1 MIADIEDPHLHI
13 SRSLNQMVESDAHKK
28 YEFKRT
34 LEALRDKRG
43 RGTEL
48 ISLYIPHDKQIYDI
62 TSQLREEFGQASNI
76 KSRVTKQNVQGAIE
90 SLLSRLKLIPKAPVN
105 GVVIFCGAVD
115 IGANKT
121 DMQTI
126 IIEPPEP
133 IVSYKYHCDS
143 AFLLTPLEEMLHEQ
157 KTYGLLVLDRREA
170 TVGLL
175 KGKHIEE
182 MAHLTSNVPGKQR
195 KGGQSSHRFQQLRL
209 IAINDFYTRI
219 ADAASAVFLAI
230 DHKDFQ
236 GVFIGG
242 PSPTKEEFEA
252 GEFLH
257 HEIQKKILGLF
268 DVANTDESGLTELF
282 DQLGDVLSDV
292 DVVKEKKHMEMFLR
306 DLVNDT
312 GRASYGEEQVRKNL
326 QMGSVELLLLSDEL
340 RKVRIT
346 IKCGN
351 CSFEEKKTMT
361 KKPGDDDY
369 QPGNCTKCGSSLRV
383 VDSTDIVE
391 ELSSIA
397 DQMGTNIAFI
407 SSDFEEGNQLLNAF
421 GGIAAILRFKT
432 GI

>member
-1 MIADIEDPHLHI
+1 
-13 SRSLNQMVESDAHKK
+13 MVESDAHKK

-34 LEALRDKRG
+34 LEVLRNKHG

-48 ISLYIPHDKQIYDI
+48 ISLYIPHDKQISDI

-76 KSRVTKQNVQGAIE
+76 KSRVTRQNVQGAIE
-90 SLLSRLKLIPKAPVN
+90 SLLSRLKLIPRAPES

-115 IGANKT
+115 IGGNKT
-121 DMQTI
+121 DMQTY

-143 AFLLTPLEEMLHEQ
+143 SFLLTPLEEMLHEQ
-157 KTYGLLVLDRREA
+157 NTYGLLVLDRREA
-170 TVGLL
+170 TVGIL

-209 IAINDFYTRI
+209 IAINEFYTRI
-219 ADAASAVFLAI
+219 GNAASEVFLGI
-230 DHKDFQ
+230 EQKNLK

-252 GEFLH
+252 GGYLH

-268 DVANTDESGLTELF
+268 DVAYTDESGLYELF
-282 DQLGDVLSDV
+282 DKLGEALQNVE
-292 DVVKEKKHMEMFLR
+292 VVQEKKHMEHFLKE
-306 DLVNDT
+306 LVNDT
-312 GRASYGEEQVRKNL
+312 GLASYGEEHVRKNL
-326 QMGSVELLLLSDEL
+326 NMGSVEILLLSDEL
-340 RKVRIT
+340 RKERLSIV
-346 IKCGN
+346 CSN
-351 CSFEEKKTMT
+351 CNFQEKKTVT
-361 KKPGDDDY
+361 KKPGDADY
-369 QPGNCTKCGSSLRV
+369 QPENCPKCGSSLRV
-383 VDSTDIVE
+383 AESIDIVN
-391 ELSSIA
+391 ELSTIA
-397 DQMGTNIAFI
+397 DQMGTKVTFI
-407 SSDFEEGNQLLNAF
+407 SSDFEEGDQLLTAF

>member
-1 MIADIEDPHLHI
+1 
-13 SRSLNQMVESDAHKK
+13 MVESDAHKK

-34 LEALRDKRG
+34 LETLRDKRG

-48 ISLYIPHDKQIYDI
+48 ISLYIPHDKQIHDI

-121 DMQTI
+121 DMTTI

-182 MAHLTSNVPGKQR
+182 MAHLTSNVPGKQ
-195 KGGQSSHRFQQLRL
+195 SSHRFQQLRL

-219 ADAASAVFLAI
+219 ADAASAVYIAI

-312 GRASYGEEQVRKNL
+312 GRASYGEEQVRNNL

-361 KKPGDDDY
+361 KKPGDDEY

-397 DQMGTNIAFI
+397 DQMGTNVAFI

>member
-1 MIADIEDPHLHI
+1 
-13 SRSLNQMVESDAHKK
+13 
-28 YEFKRT
+28 
-34 LEALRDKRG
+34 
-43 RGTEL
+43 
-48 ISLYIPHDKQIYDI
+48 
-62 TSQLREEFGQASNI
+62 
-76 KSRVTKQNVQGAIE
+76 
-90 SLLSRLKLIPKAPVN
+90 SRLKLIPKAPEN

-121 DMQTI
+121 DMETY

-133 IVSYKYHCDS
+133 LVSYKYHCDS
-143 AFLLTPLEEMLHEQ
+143 SFLLTPLEDMLHER

-195 KGGQSSHRFQQLRL
+195 KGGQSAHRFQQLRL

-219 ADAASAVFLAI
+219 ADAASAVFIAI

-282 DQLGDVLSDV
+282 DKLGDVLSDV

-326 QMGSVELLLLSDEL
+326 QMGSVDTLLLSDEL

-351 CSFEEKKTMT
+351 CDFEERKTMT
-361 KKPGDDDY
+361 KKLGDEEY

-391 ELSSIA
+391 ELSAIA
-397 DQMGTNIAFI
+397 DQMGTNTAFI
-407 SSDFEEGNQLLNAF
+407 SSDFEEGNQLLTAF
-421 GGIAAILRFKT
+421 GGIAAILRFRT

>member
-1 MIADIEDPHLHI
+1 
-13 SRSLNQMVESDAHKK
+13 MVESDAHKK

-34 LEALRDKRG
+34 LEALRNKTG

-48 ISLYIPHDKQIYDI
+48 ISLYIPHDKQIHEI
-62 TSQLREEFGQASNI
+62 SSQLREEFGQASNI
-76 KSRVTKQNVQGAIE
+76 KSRVTRQNVTGAIE

-121 DMQTI
+121 DMTTI

-143 AFLLTPLEEMLHEQ
+143 AFLLKPLEEMLHEQ

-219 ADAASAVFLAI
+219 AEAASAVFIAI

-252 GEFLH
+252 GEYLH

-312 GRASYGEEQVRKNL
+312 GLASYGEEQVRKNL
-326 QMGSVELLLLSDEL
+326 QMGSVETLLLSDEL
-340 RKVRIT
+340 RKVRLT

-351 CSFEEKKTMT
+351 CDFEEKKTLT
-361 KKPGDDDY
+361 KKLGDNEY

-383 VDSTDIVE
+383 AESVDIVE

>member
-1 MIADIEDPHLHI
+1 
-13 SRSLNQMVESDAHKK
+13 MVESDAHKK

-34 LEALRDKRG
+34 LETLRDKRG

-48 ISLYIPHDKQIYDI
+48 ISLYIPHDKQIHDI

-121 DMQTI
+121 DMTTI

-282 DQLGDVLSDV
+282 DKLGDVLSDV

-340 RKVRIT
+340 RKVRLT
-346 IKCGN
+346 IKCQN

-369 QPGNCTKCGSSLRV
+369 QPGNCTKCGSPLRV

-397 DQMGTNIAFI
+397 DQMGTNVAFI

>member
-1 MIADIEDPHLHI
+1 
-13 SRSLNQMVESDAHKK
+13 MVESDAHKK

-34 LEALRDKRG
+34 LETLRDKRG

-48 ISLYIPHDKQIYDI
+48 ISLYIPHDKQIHDI

-219 ADAASAVFLAI
+219 ADAASAVFIAI

-361 KKPGDDDY
+361 KKPGDDEY

>member
-1 MIADIEDPHLHI
+1 
-13 SRSLNQMVESDAHKK
+13 MVESDAHKK

-34 LEALRDKRG
+34 LETLRDKRG

-48 ISLYIPHDKQIYDI
+48 ISLYIPHDKQIHDI

-121 DMQTI
+121 DMTTI

-282 DQLGDVLSDV
+282 DKLGDVLSDV

-340 RKVRIT
+340 RKVRLT
-346 IKCGN
+346 IKCQN

-361 KKPGDDDY
+361 KKPGDDEY

-397 DQMGTNIAFI
+397 DQMGTNVAFI

>member
-1 MIADIEDPHLHI
+1 
-13 SRSLNQMVESDAHKK
+13 MVESEAHKK

-34 LEALRDKRG
+34 LETLRDKRG

-48 ISLYIPHDKQIYDI
+48 ISLYIPHDKQIHDI

-90 SLLSRLKLIPKAPVN
+90 SLLSRLKLIPKAPLN

-121 DMQTI
+121 DMTTI

-219 ADAASAVFLAI
+219 ADAASAVFIAI

-351 CSFEEKKTMT
+351 CGFEEKKTMT
-361 KKPGDDDY
+361 KKPGDDEY

>member
-1 MIADIEDPHLHI
+1 
-13 SRSLNQMVESDAHKK
+13 MVESDAHKK

-34 LEALRDKRG
+34 LETLRDKRG

-48 ISLYIPHDKQIYDI
+48 ISLYIPHDKQIHDI

-219 ADAASAVFLAI
+219 ADAASAVFIAI

-282 DQLGDVLSDV
+282 DKLGDVLSDV

-340 RKVRIT
+340 RKVRLT
-346 IKCGN
+346 IKCQN

-397 DQMGTNIAFI
+397 DQMGTNVAFI

>member
-1 MIADIEDPHLHI
+1 
-13 SRSLNQMVESDAHKK
+13 MVESDAHKK

-34 LEALRDKRG
+34 LETLRDKRG

-48 ISLYIPHDKQIYDI
+48 ISLYIPHDKQIHDI

-126 IIEPPEP
+126 IIEPPEA

-219 ADAASAVFLAI
+219 ADAASAVFIAI

-268 DVANTDESGLTELF
+268 AVANTDESGLTELF

-346 IKCGN
+346 IKCQN

-361 KKPGDDDY
+361 KKIGDEEY

>member
-1 MIADIEDPHLHI
+1 
-13 SRSLNQMVESDAHKK
+13 MVESDAHKK

-48 ISLYIPHDKQIYDI
+48 ISLYIPNDKQVSDI

-76 KSRVTKQNVQGAIE
+76 KSRVTRQNVQGAIE
-90 SLLSRLKLIPKAPVN
+90 SLLSRLKLIPKAPEN

-121 DMQTI
+121 DMQTF

-143 AFLLTPLEEMLHEQ
+143 SFLLTPLEDMLHEQ
-157 KTYGLLVLDRREA
+157 KTYGLIVLDRREA

-182 MAHLTSNVPGKQR
+182 VAHLTSNVPGKQR

-209 IAINDFYTRI
+209 IAINEFYTRI
-219 ADAASAVFLAI
+219 GEAASEVLMAVNQ
-230 DHKDFQ
+230 KDLE

-242 PSPTKEEFEA
+242 PSPTKEEFES
-252 GEFLH
+252 GDFLH
-257 HEIQKKILGLF
+257 HEIQKKVLGLF
-268 DVANTDESGLTELF
+268 DVANTDESGLAELF
-282 DQLGDVLSDV
+282 DKLGDALASVE
-292 DVVKEKKHMEMFLR
+292 VVQEKKHMERFLKE
-306 DLVNDT
+306 LVNEN
-312 GRASYGEEQVRKNL
+312 GLASYGEEQVRKNL
-326 QMGSVELLLLSDEL
+326 QMGSVEILLLSDEL
-340 RKVRIT
+340 RKARLT

-351 CSFEEKKTMT
+351 CGFEEKKTIT
-361 KKPGDDDY
+361 KKFGEDEY
-369 QPGNCTKCGSSLRV
+369 QPDNCKKCGSSLRIAESV
-383 VDSTDIVE
+383 DIVE
-391 ELSSIA
+391 ELSTIA
-397 DQMGTNIAFI
+397 DQMGTAIAFI

-421 GGIAAILRFKT
+421 GGIAAILRFRT